1 MNKTELYALLSA
13 RNIWHEVT
21 EHKAV
26 TTWLD
31 KSFLDASGLIGVHP
45 NDNTATVWLKTQDLL
60 RLLEENGTQITLFE
74 S

>member
-31 KSFLDASGLIGVHP
+31 KSFLEGSGLIGVHP

-74 S
+74 A